1 MNEMSP
7 KVQNQIA
14 QFQQLQQQLQA
25 VLNQKFQMENRLRE
39 MENTIEELEKTPKE
53 NAVYKNA
60 GSLLIEVKDRD
71 SVVVELEEEKETLDV
86 RLKSLSRQEKHM
98 REKYEGL
105 QEQLSQ
111 ALGGMGG
118 GQSPA

>member
-14 QFQQLQQQLQA
+14 QFQQLQQQLQS
-25 VLNQKFQMENRLRE
+25 VLNQKFQMESKLRE
-39 MENTIEELEKTPKE
+39 MENTMEELERAPKE

-60 GSLLIEVKDRD
+60 GSLLIQVKDRD
-71 SVVVELEEEKETLDV
+71 TVVEELEEEKETLEV
-86 RLKSLSRQEKHM
+86 RLKSLNRQEKHM

-111 ALGGMGG
+111 ALGGIGG

>member
-25 VLNQKFQMENRLRE
+25 VLNQKFQMESRLRE
-39 MENTIEELEKTPKE
+39 MENTMEELKKVPED

-60 GSLLIEVKDRD
+60 GSLLVQVKDRD
-71 SVVVELEEEKETLDV
+71 SVMEELEEEKETLEV
-86 RLKSLSRQEKHM
+86 RLKTLSRQEKHM

-111 ALGGMGG
+111 ALGGVGG